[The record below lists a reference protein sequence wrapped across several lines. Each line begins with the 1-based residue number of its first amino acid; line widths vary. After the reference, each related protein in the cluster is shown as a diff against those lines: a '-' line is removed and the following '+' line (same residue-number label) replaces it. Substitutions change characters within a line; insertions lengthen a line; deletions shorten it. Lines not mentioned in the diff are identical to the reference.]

1 MKVKESNKT
10 IRLPIIKTDHNLF
23 YPINKTETI
32 LSKSNSSEYLTKKDN
47 SSKYKQIRM
56 INHRNK
62 TNVNI
67 TKLYSTVRR
76 KIMPS
81 ILSKNT
87 EDIFITKN
95 NETIKEEKEEKE
107 EKKEKSK
114 KKDKEKEKKY
124 FYKIISIG
132 NDSSTIKKCFE
143 HRINWK
149 SEDKIGEEDKLSFI
163 WAPISSQIN
172 FYDLSYEL
180 KNDIMAN
187 HFEFH
192 NEITNKLNMF
202 SNMMIYCENKN
213 LNVLNYLP
221 LTILIEYERVGFMRQ
236 FSNFSYVFNN
246 IESFLSNINSRIRT
260 KNKFRNLFYV
270 TTTDDKIIGLRTSFF
285 VPKTHYDG
293 KNLWLLKAMNLNRGL
308 GIKMINSLENCEK
321 YIRAFYQGNV
331 FKSIKDSQKVKEIK
345 DTNKKI
351 YFILPKIEKND
362 NNKNSNNLS
371 VSSRKVDYTK
381 IIKKAGNQKG
391 LYKSNKI
398 ILQKYI
404 EKPLLYNGRKF
415 DMRLWVLLTHKMEI
429 YLFKEGHLKATS
441 FNYSLENNDLYIHL
455 TNYSVQKYSDNFEKF
470 EHGNEISFDE
480 FQISIK
486 QCYNLDID
494 VRKDILPKMKEII
507 VLSMASVKKLINKY
521 HRKKCFE
528 IFGYDFMLD
537 IDFNP
542 FLIEINTN
550 PGLEI
555 SSPLINNLVPR
566 LIDDAFRLTI
576 DVEYGTKYSKERY
589 NTKGDYISPF
599 HVNGYNDNENVFELI
614 GNIQK

>member
-1 MKVKESNKT
+1 MKEKDSDKK
-10 IRLPIIKTDHNLF
+10 IKLPIIRTDNNII
-23 YPINKTETI
+23 YSINKTETV
-32 LSKSNSSEYLTKKDN
+32 LPKSNSSKYLSKKDD
-47 SSKYKQIRM
+47 SSKNRELKM
-56 INHRNK
+56 IYHRNK

-67 TKLYSTVRR
+67 VKIYSTVRR
-76 KIMPS
+76 KIIPS
-81 ILSKNT
+81 ILSKNS
-87 EDIFITKN
+87 EDILLTKN
-95 NETIKEEKEEKE
+95 NETIKEEKREKIN
-107 EKKEKSK
+107 
-114 KKDKEKEKKY
+114 

-149 SEDKIGEEDKLSFI
+149 SEDKMGEDDKISFI

-172 FYDLSYEL
+172 FNDLAYEL
-180 KNDIMAN
+180 KNNIMVN

-236 FSNFSYVFNN
+236 FGSFSFVFNN
-246 IESFLSNINSRIRT
+246 IESYLSNINNRTRT
-260 KNKFRNLFYV
+260 KSKFRNLFYV
-270 TTTDDKIIGLRTSFF
+270 TRTDDKIIGLRTSFF
-285 VPKTHYDG
+285 IPKTHYNG

-308 GIKMINSLENCEK
+308 GIKIINSVESCEK

-331 FKSIKDSQKVKEIK
+331 FKCIKDSQKVKEIN

-351 YFILPKIEKND
+351 FFILPKIENRD
-362 NNKNSNNLS
+362 NNKNSNSLNI
-371 VSSRKVDYTK
+371 SSRKIDYTK
-381 IIKKAGNQKG
+381 IIKNAGNQKG
-391 LYKSNKI
+391 KYKSNKI

-404 EKPLLYNGRKF
+404 ENPLLYNRRKF
-415 DMRLWVLLTHKMEI
+415 DMRLWVLLTHNMEI

-441 FNYSLENNDLYIHL
+441 FNYSLESKDLYIHL

-470 EHGNEISFDE
+470 ECGNEISFEE
-480 FQISIK
+480 FQTSINK
-486 QCYNLDID
+486 YYSTDID
-494 VRKDILPKMKEII
+494 VRKDIMPKIKEII
-507 VLSMASVKKLINKY
+507 ILSLSSGKKIINKY

-528 IFGYDFMLD
+528 IFGYDFM
-537 IDFNP
+537 IDNEFNP

-555 SSPLINNLVPR
+555 SSPLINKLVPR
-566 LIDDAFRLTI
+566 MIDDAFRLTI
-576 DVEYGTKYSKERY
+576 DIDYETKYTKERY
-589 NTKGDYISPF
+589 DADGNYLSPF
-599 HVNGYNDNENVFELI
+599 HVNGYSDNENVFELI

>member
-1 MKVKESNKT
+1 MKNKEKT
-10 IRLPIIKTDHNLF
+10 HKIIKLHLIKTDQNIH
-23 YPINKTETI
+23 YSINDADSL
-32 LSKSNSSEYLTKKDN
+32 LSKSSSSNYLTNKTSSTKNEKKF
-47 SSKYKQIRM
+47 YFQ
-56 INHRNK
+56 RNK

-67 TKLYSTVRR
+67 VKIYATIR
-76 KIMPS
+76 KKIIPPL
-81 ILSKNT
+81 LSKKS
-87 EDIFITKN
+87 EDNYLTKSSEN
-95 NETIKEEKEEKE
+95 IKEEEKEEE
-107 EKKEKSK
+107 EIKPKI
-114 KKDKEKEKKY
+114 Y
-124 FYKIISIG
+124 YYKIHSFG

-149 SEDKIGEEDKLSFI
+149 SEEKMGEADKISFI
-163 WAPISSQIN
+163 WAPISSQID

-180 KNDIMAN
+180 RNNIMAN

-192 NEITNKLNMF
+192 NEITNKINMF

-236 FSNFSYVFNN
+236 FNSFSFIFNN
-246 IESFLSNINSRIRT
+246 IESFISDIYDKKIRT
-260 KNKFRNLFYV
+260 KSKFRNYFYI
-270 TTTDDKIIGLRTSFF
+270 TKTDDKIIGLRTSLFI
-285 VPKTHYDG
+285 PKTHYNG

-308 GIKMINSLENCEK
+308 GIKMINSVESCEK

-331 FKSIKDSQKVKEIK
+331 FKCIKDCQNIKEVN
-345 DTNKKI
+345 DTNKQV
-351 YFILPKIEKND
+351 YFFLPKIQNND
-362 NNKNSNNLS
+362 NSKNSNISHNNINA
-371 VSSRKVDYTK
+371 SSHRKIDYTK
-381 IIKKAGNQKG
+381 IMKNSSNRKG

-415 DMRLWVLLTHKMEI
+415 DMRIWVLLTHKMEI

-441 FNYSLENNDLYIHL
+441 FNYSLDNYDLYIHL

-470 EHGNEISFDE
+470 EYGNEISFDE
-480 FQISIK
+480 LQNSINK
-486 QCYNLDID
+486 YYNLNINI
-494 VRKDILPKMKEII
+494 RKEILPKIKNII
-507 VLSMASVKKLINKY
+507 LLSMQSVKKIINKY

-537 IDFNP
+537 IDLNP

-555 SSPLINNLVPR
+555 SSPLINKLVPR

-576 DVEYGTKYSKERY
+576 DVDYETIYSKQRY
-589 NTKGDYISPF
+589 DIDGNYISPF
-599 HVNGYNDNENVFELI
+599 HVDGYNDNENMYDLI